1 MPISAIAPQPFDRLR
16 ANGFNQRSPKKIL
29 LINTRRIGDVLLT
42 TPLIRSLRRAWPEAV
57 IDVLV
62 FASTAGILASNPDI
76 DQVITVAE
84 RPDWRGH
91 LRLLRRI
98 WRRYDLALST
108 LTGDRPTLY
117 AWAAA
122 KHSAGLVEEG
132 SKHDWKRRLLSQSA
146 PFDNVHTHTVLMNLK
161 LADLLGIPRCHEL
174 VSAWSEQDAQSVAAM
189 LPFDPMQ
196 TEYAVLH
203 TYPMFAYKTW
213 HRAGWIEL
221 ARWLAARGLRV
232 VLVGGKQ
239 PDEMAYVDALLPQ
252 LPPDTINT
260 TGRLSLG
267 AVAYLLSRAQV
278 YVGTDTSV
286 THIAAGLG
294 VPTVALYGPSNPVKW
309 GPWPKGYE
317 RDTNPY
323 RMRGSQTV
331 NNVTLL
337 QGSGDCVPCMQEGC
351 ERHVNSLSACLQ
363 QMPADLV
370 IAAVEQQLLTKAGGI
385 DTAVPG

>member
-1 MPISAIAPQPFDRLR
+1 MKPQAPAR
-16 ANGFNQRSPKKIL
+16 IL

-42 TPLIRSLRRAWPEAV
+42 TLLIRSLRRAWPEAV

-62 FASTAGILASNPDI
+62 FESTAGILASNPDI
-76 DQVITVAE
+76 DQVLTVAE
-84 RPDWRGH
+84 RPDWRSH
-91 LRLLRRI
+91 LRLLRSI

-122 KHSAGLVEEG
+122 KHSVGLVEEG
-132 SKHDWKRRLLSQSA
+132 NKHNWKRRMLSQTV
-146 PFDNVHTHTVLMNLK
+146 PFDNINTHTVLMNLK
-161 LADLLGIPRCHEL
+161 LADCVGISRCHEL
-174 VSAWSEQDAQSVAAM
+174 VSAWSVQDAQSVAAM
-189 LPFDPMQ
+189 LPFDPTQ
-196 TEYAVLH
+196 TTYAVLH

-213 HRAGWIEL
+213 HQAGWVAL
-221 ARWLAARGLRV
+221 AHWLAARGLRV

-239 PDEMAYVDALLPQ
+239 PDELAYVDALLPQ
-252 LPPDTINT
+252 LPQDTINA

-267 AVAYLLSRAQV
+267 AVACLLSGAQV

-309 GPWPKGYE
+309 GPWPKGYDQ
-317 RDTNPY
+317 DTNPY
-323 RMRGSQTV
+323 HMRGSQTV

-337 QGSGDCVPCMQEGC
+337 QGGGDCVPCMQEGC

-363 QMPADLV
+363 QMPSDIV
-370 IAAVEQQLLTKAGGI
+370 IAAVEQFLSQKACTI
-385 DTAVPG
+385 SPAVKG